1 MSEVVEDK
9 VVQLEFNNANFEKN
23 VNQSIKTVEKLKDS
37 LQIGPK
43 TQDAIANSIRNI
55 DFSDLVY
62 KVDAIADRFSVFG
75 IVGMTA
81 VQRISNAVIDL
92 GINIERKITGVLGA
106 AWNQIITGGTSRAT
120 NIEKATFQLKGIFG
134 EAEDGQIKLQL
145 AMTGTADQIKE
156 ITGLTEDLI
165 VAENAANYAVADTA
179 YGLDSAAKAASVLA
193 TSGVDVI
200 RFQEELADESGRA
213 RTEMQVAL
221 RAISGTAA
229 MANTSYDE
237 MAHIYERISGQN
249 RVMGEDLNSLSS
261 RGLNAAAVLASYL
274 NEVGITANATQADIK
289 KMCSKGEIDF
299 MTFAKAMDKAYGEH
313 AKDANSTFSGAFDNM
328 RFALSKI
335 GADFVAPLRDDMIPV
350 LNNVRMAINAVRASL
365 SPFVEAW
372 KASSHYITDKLVE
385 RFGKLI
391 GAGETDAEWK
401 GSDQWVNAISNI
413 TNVVQLATD
422 ILKNFL
428 NLVGSIVQPI
438 SSAWKEIFP
447 SKGYEG
453 FVNLL
458 TRIKE
463 FIANSVLS
471 TEAMSKLNRTAKG
484 FFNIFRIALQ
494 VISPV
499 VSGILR
505 MVHSF
510 GWLKDILTDSAANFG
525 DRISEIAESNIVF
538 ETVTRIIDRL
548 AVAFN
553 NLVYFFNNS
562 AVGIKNLASN
572 FIEKFISIKE
582 ALAEKIKTTSL
593 DDINFNIEKIHEKII
608 GIENFFK
615 NFKEIITRVFT
626 NVFGIVKNLGN
637 KILDTVKFLFQS
649 ISDIFSDKPGYMKL
663 ESALNAMQ
671 VTGIGAMVAL
681 FIKRFSQYYGPL
693 AALKDKYGYL
703 LKSNGSVIDQ
713 LVTFI
718 SNAKR
723 AIFNLPEI
731 INNLKASFSNLNT
744 LIKNTAN
751 IQMFKAISL
760 ALITFVASVYIL
772 SKIDTEAAMGG
783 IVAVGLIIRYL
794 QIVMDR
800 ISSTSWNSAN
810 LVGARKAISSLILLS
825 FATLILAK
833 AVSTVAKAF
842 GDSPFG
848 ALAGLVSIYVMIE
861 MLMLAMDRVFN
872 IASAL
877 VLSRGS
883 SKVIKSIGLVM
894 IELAIAVRIM
904 AGAIKTITKAF
915 DKNPAGAVVAILA
928 IAGFME
934 QMVRVLERI
943 SKYTYSAGMAK
954 AGFAMI
960 EIGAALALMAV
971 AVKIASTAFKS
982 GDMLPG
988 IMGAIVVAGLMELM
1002 VRELNRLSNSV
1013 GKGVSGIF
1021 GIQAAATAMVG
1032 VAIALGIIGAT
1043 VAGLA
1048 ISYSK
1053 NPIGTVAA
1061 AGTVIMMLYGI
1072 TKILETFKPKNA
1084 LRNGLMLIEI
1094 AIAISLIGKA
1104 ISNLA
1109 KSYASNPFS
1118 TVAALASMILMLV
1131 GICYTLDKVNPVKA
1145 KYNAIA
1151 MLEFAAAL
1159 YLISASVA
1167 KIGSLGLQG
1176 ALTGLGGLMA
1186 ILLAIAGFAYLA
1198 QTGPVAAG
1206 LAVLSA
1212 SIIAFGAAVL
1222 LAGAGFALFGIG
1234 LVNIAAGVAALA
1246 AAWAVSGPMIVQGIV
1261 GTLSAIAMAIP
1272 TVAAALANG
1281 LLVFIEVLLDHV
1293 DILINLIKTI
1303 VTNTINTISEMV
1315 PMIAQVIV
1323 SLLMFVLDIVANNI
1337 GPLVDKLAN
1346 IIVNLITALGSRIP
1360 DILGA
1365 IETLLVPL
1373 FNGLVS
1379 LVSSLLGVAAEG
1391 IGYILGSLVGGI
1403 IKGVE
1408 RALRNV
1414 SFVEFATELSDF
1426 MLALEPFIDG
1436 LNGLNRD
1443 SMEAAMMLAGVITI
1457 LTADAI
1463 IDGLAS
1469 WFTGGNSIEDFGRQL
1484 AAFGPYIKRYSNS
1497 VKGINVVA
1505 VQASTYAAS
1514 MCAEFARTIPNEGGL
1529 ISKITGDNDI
1539 ETFGKKLAAFA
1550 PYLKY
1555 YADEVRDIDVDAV
1568 AASSCAALMLAAFA
1582 SNIPN
1587 EGGLVSKITG
1597 DNDIETFGQHL
1608 EKFGVYIANYAE
1620 EVKGIDSKAVETS
1633 VNAARM
1639 LTEFAATIPNGT
1651 SGLSA
1656 FTLGGIFASDNS
1668 IEDFGE
1674 ELALFGA
1681 SINNYYNS
1689 IKEVNTEA
1697 ISSINA
1703 ALLDLF
1709 SVLGVANNVTA
1720 DSIVNLRDILESLAY
1735 AGLDGYF
1742 EAIASGSTEKLRDS
1756 IYTFARN
1763 VINYFNEESENVNN
1777 NTYFR
1782 GQDFTKGFADGIK
1795 GESSIELVRSAA
1807 AEVGEAATE
1816 ALCDS
1821 IGDPPGDPATEEEPV
1836 GYSFDLG
1843 LSSGIENHSD
1853 IPVNAAAA
1861 LGNSITN
1868 TLIANTA
1875 GSYDAG
1881 YSLVTNLNNGIKD
1894 ATNNSPKRSPILQ
1907 HPGYY
1912 NPNAITPTYDELPDK
1927 LPEINRAY
1935 ATIIQ
1940 CQEEAVKSTTAL
1952 DTAQDYLGN
1961 SMFNYTRA
1969 VEDEKDSAVDLN
1981 STYEDMA
1988 SAAEEAAK
1996 SANGLSSATNKTG
2009 GSAKKA
2015 STEVD
2020 KLTKK
2025 IKDLMSKYEDLFDD
2039 AKERANKD
2047 LFKGVDDQGDVFLDS
2062 IKDIMKQYED
2072 IYKTAVERTNGQ
2084 DLFAEVSVED
2094 ESFAPETLLRN
2105 LEDQV
2110 GQINEL
2116 NTIISSL
2123 SGRIV
2128 DENLRAA
2135 IANMDVDKLPELRAM
2150 YRMTSDQ
2157 LNDYERMYQEK
2168 VASNQN
2174 KIQNELTGSLSQLT
2188 GEYTN
2193 IASYIADDAS
2203 SNQLIANLQAQIDQL
2218 DIYNNTVAS
2227 LMNRITDMNL
2237 REAIANMGV
2246 EALPELERL
2255 NAMSDEMLTQYQAM
2269 YNQKIASEATAL
2281 KQELSSQLSA
2291 ALGEPIDIDAFY
2303 AAYKV
2308 SMAGLKDSIASDD
2321 ATTEAG
2327 KTAGETLANG
2337 MSSGISDSSSA
2348 KTAGITYANDIA
2360 DGLADKDALA
2370 RVEANAKL
2378 IVDKIINIFTEA
2390 YGDFKDIGVNL
2401 VDRICAGIDAG
2412 QRGYGFTSTFNN
2424 LVYGINYTLTAGSNY
2439 QWLTIGEQITKG
2451 IGRGIMSETAVAN
2464 VEAAARTVA
2473 IKATRAAREEL
2484 GIYSPSRVFA
2494 QIGRYMD
2501 EGLAMGLR
2509 NYSSFAEDASSDMA
2523 TGTLSPVQEAIQQLS
2538 GMLDGSIDINPV
2550 ITPTLD
2556 LSQINARSAAL
2567 ANMFNGRQI
2576 AVQAR
2581 ADEQQAEMMTQL
2593 GNILAEQNSEPRT
2606 VTFNQTNNSPKALSR
2621 TEIYRQT
2628 RNGFSQLVSAL
2639 S

>member
-37 LQIGPK
+37 LQIGSSTTAVLTNAVK
-43 TQDAIANSIRNI
+43 NI
-55 DFSDLVY
+55 DLSGLVY
-62 KVDAIADRFSVFG
+62 KVDAIADRFSTFG

-81 VQRISNAVIDL
+81 IQRITNAAIDL
-92 GINIERKITGVLGA
+92 GLTIERRITGVLGA

-134 EAEDGQIKLQL
+134 EAEEGQIKLQL

-249 RVMGEDLNSLSS
+249 RVMGEDLNSLST

-335 GADFVAPLRDDMIPV
+335 GADFIAPLRDDMIPV
-350 LNNVRMAINAVRASL
+350 LNNVRMAINAVRSSL
-365 SPFVEAW
+365 TPFVNAW
-372 KASSHYITDKLVE
+372 KASSHFITDKLVE

-391 GAGETDAEWK
+391 GAGQTDSEWK

-413 TNVVQLATD
+413 TNVVQIATD
-422 ILKNFL
+422 ILQNFL

-484 FFNIFRIALQ
+484 FFSIFRIALQ

-505 MVHSF
+505 MVRSL
-510 GWLKDILTDSAANFG
+510 GWLKDILTDSAASFG
-525 DRISEIAESNIVF
+525 DRITEIAESNIVF
-538 ETVTRIIDRL
+538 DTVSRIVDKVATSFENLTNSLRRIIPNIR
-548 AVAFN
+548 
-553 NLVYFFNNS
+553 
-562 AVGIKNLASN
+562 NLASN
-572 FIEKFISIKE
+572 FVEKFISIKNI
-582 ALAEKIKTTSL
+582 LADKIKTPSL
-593 DDINFNIEKIHEKII
+593 DSINLSMDGIYSKVEKIEEFFRKFKDTAIAIFTKIFTVIKALAGNIVDKIKTLFSDIASIFTNMPGYLKFENAFDTSATITFIAVI
-608 GIENFFK
+608 GLIFDRINKLRNKYGSLFNGESLIGQFVDLLASAKKSIENIPA
-615 NFKEIITRVFT
+615 IIT
-626 NVFGIVKNLGN
+626 N
-637 KILDTVKFLFQS
+637 
-649 ISDIFSDKPGYMKL
+649 
-663 ESALNAMQ
+663 
-671 VTGIGAMVAL
+671 
-681 FIKRFSQYYGPL
+681 IKKTFNDLSE
-693 AALKDKYGYL
+693 L
-703 LKSNGSVIDQ
+703 LKQRKQI
-713 LVTFI
+713 
-718 SNAKR
+718 
-723 AIFNLPEI
+723 E
-731 INNLKASFSNLNT
+731 
-744 LIKNTAN
+744 
-751 IQMFKAISL
+751 MFKAL
-760 ALITFVASVYIL
+760 ALVLAVFVASVYVL
-772 SKIDTEAAMGG
+772 SKIDAEAAMGG
-783 IVAVGLIIRYL
+783 ITAVALIIWYL
-794 QIVMDR
+794 QRTMNSIA
-800 ISSTSWNSAN
+800 STNWNSAN
-810 LVGARKAISSLILLS
+810 LIGARKAIESLVLLS
-825 FATLILAK
+825 FATLILAG

-842 GDSPFG
+842 GDSPYG
-848 ALAGLVSIYVMIE
+848 ALVGLVSIYVMIE
-861 MLMLAMDRVFN
+861 MLMRAMDRIFN

-877 VLSRGS
+877 VLTSGS
-883 SKVIKSIGLVM
+883 SKVIKSIGFVM
-894 IELAIAVRIM
+894 IELAVAVRIM

-915 DKNPAGAVVAILA
+915 DKNPAGAIVAIIT

-943 SKYTYSAGMAK
+943 SKYTYSSGMAK
-954 AGFAMI
+954 AGFAMM

-982 GDMLPG
+982 DDMTPG
-988 IMGAIVVAGLMELM
+988 IMGAIVIAGLMELM

-1013 GKGVSGIF
+1013 GKGASGIF

-1032 VAIALGIIGAT
+1032 VAIALAIVGTTI
-1043 VAGLA
+1043 AGLA
-1048 ISYSK
+1048 IAYSK
-1053 NPIGTVAA
+1053 DPVATLSS
-1061 AGTVIMMLYGI
+1061 AGTVMIMLIGI
-1072 TKILETFKPKNA
+1072 TEVLKRFNPESAIGNA
-1084 LRNGLMLIEI
+1084 FALIEV
-1094 AIAISLIGKA
+1094 AIAISMIGRAITRVSKA
-1104 ISNLA
+1104 FSNDPIASITAVGAVLSLLVAMCISLETL
-1109 KSYASNPFS
+1109 NPDKARDNA
-1118 TVAALASMILMLV
+1118 VSMI
-1131 GICYTLDKVNPVKA
+1131 A
-1145 KYNAIA
+1145 
-1151 MLEFAAAL
+1151 FAAAL

-1167 KIGSLGLQG
+1167 KIGNLGLQG
-1176 ALTGLGGLMA
+1176 ALTGLGGLIA

-1206 LAVLSA
+1206 LAVITT
-1212 SIIAFGAAVL
+1212 SIIAFGAAIL

-1234 LVNIAAGVAALA
+1234 LINIAAGIAALA
-1246 AAWAVSGPMIVQGIV
+1246 TAWAVSGPMIVQGIV

-1293 DILINLIKTI
+1293 DILINLVRTI
-1303 VTNTINTISEMV
+1303 VTSTINTISEMV
-1315 PMIAQVIV
+1315 PMIARVIV

-1346 IIVNLITALGSRIP
+1346 IIVNLVTALGSRIP

-1379 LVSSLLGVAAEG
+1379 LVSNLLGIAAEG

-1457 LTADAI
+1457 LTANAI
-1463 IDGLAS
+1463 IDGLTS
-1469 WFTGGNSIEDFGRQL
+1469 WFTGGNSLEDFGRQL
-1484 AAFGPYIKRYSNS
+1484 ATFGPYIKRYSNS

-1674 ELALFGA
+1674 ELSLFGA
-1681 SINNYYNS
+1681 SINDYYNS

-1742 EAIASGSTEKLRDS
+1742 EAITSGSTEKLRDS

-1763 VINYFNEESENVNN
+1763 VINYFNEESENINN

-1795 GESSIELVRSAA
+1795 EESSIELVRSAA

-1952 DTAQDYLGN
+1952 DNAQDYLGD

-1996 SANGLSSATNKTG
+1996 SANSLSSATNKTG

-2255 NAMSDEMLTQYQAM
+2255 NTMSDEMLTQYQAM

-2401 VDRICAGIDAG
+2401 IDRICAGIDAG
-2412 QRGYGFTSTFNN
+2412 QRGYGFTTTFNN